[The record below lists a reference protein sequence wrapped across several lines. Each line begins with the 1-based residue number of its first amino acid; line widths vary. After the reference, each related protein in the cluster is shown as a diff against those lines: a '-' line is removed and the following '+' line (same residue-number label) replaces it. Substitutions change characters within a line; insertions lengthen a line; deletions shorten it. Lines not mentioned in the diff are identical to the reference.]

1 MMKDDIYDKML
12 HMIEFKKAF
21 SFVRYGDGEWGT
33 MFEDTELHSKL
44 IEKWGSSLKQLS
56 KPLLEIVNG
65 DNVRKENYFLGIQN
79 HGYQMFRER
88 IDNLLT
94 NQNTCNSDI
103 LHRRNSKGEID
114 DFFKVLS
121 NTNNLLVGPHYMS
134 QLNLFKFD
142 LVETPQYDVWLH
154 IQDLKDSV
162 NAKLVSGKYHV
173 ILYSCSL
180 AAKILI
186 DHFYTLYGDKIIQ
199 IDVGSMLDPYCG
211 MYSRNYHINV
221 IKRLGL
227 NESDMMKP
235 KIK

>member
-1 MMKDDIYDKML
+1 MIKDDIYQKML
-12 HMIEFKKAF
+12 QMISSNTPF
-21 SFVRYGDGEWGT
+21 SFVRYGDGEWAT
-33 MFEDTELHSKL
+33 IFEDTELHTKL
-44 IEKWGSSLKQLS
+44 VDKWGSSLKKFG
-56 KPLLEIVNG
+56 KPLLEIVNS

-79 HGYQMFRER
+79 HGYQMFKEH
-88 IDNLLT
+88 IDGILT
-94 NQNTCNSDI
+94 NQNTCDSDI

-114 DFFKVLS
+114 DFFDVLS
-121 NTNNLLVGPHYMS
+121 DRDNLLVGPYYMS

-142 LVETPQYDVWLH
+142 LVETPQYNVWLH
-154 IQDLKDSV
+154 IEDIKSDIET
-162 NAKLVSGKYHV
+162 KLGSGNYDV

-186 DHFYTLYGDKIIQ
+186 DHFYSLYGDRIIQ

-221 IKRLGL
+221 ITRLGL
-227 NESDMMKP
+227 NEADMMKP